1 MNWIT
6 IVGVRPYDG
15 RYEFDLGNQ
24 ELTTREWGWIKR
36 HTGYLPLTLEEE
48 FRGSDPE
55 LYAIFAVIAIRRAG
69 KIDQGEVPA
78 LFERICDAPFGATI
92 RMEFDDDVEEE
103 DADSPPPESST
114 GKRFNAVSGN
124 LVSSHNS
131 ANRDSICAR
140 GFCKCR
146 AISVTLSRAV
156 KCGKSPPSWMT

>member
-114 GKRFNAVSGN
+114 GNAASSGDESTTTSVISPGPPN
-124 LVSSHNS
+124 GSGSPGSDISRWPRVTS
-131 ANRDSICAR
+131 A
-140 GFCKCR
+140 
-146 AISVTLSRAV
+146 T
-156 KCGKSPPSWMT
+156 